1 MAYDPVLD
9 REMFRP
15 RSRGVEELR
24 DTEESD
30 SVRARREQAL
40 AMIEAAKKKFD
51 PANYQTLTEQDRPG
65 VFRPVAVNI
74 PAQQQT
80 ADTAMR
86 MQQMAAQ
93 GVRPVGMARGGSV
106 AHFADGGYNPY
117 AGVGEDPLVV
127 NEKYSRDEM
136 MDSPPIRPTI
146 ESENT
151 ESDEEYFDRL
161 AKLRKRLKEV
171 RDMPV
176 RAETNKEE
184 RKSSFDMRGTVPPR
198 TDSRGAVLQ
207 MTPEEIAT
215 MDAGGKG
222 LPVMNPNE
230 AYYSRRAPFTGELL
244 RLPVERSRT
253 VGPIEAYGT
262 EAEMEK
268 VLRQQ
273 AAPDRRDYASEREYT
288 ANVLAD
294 QAAREQAYPDRRDY
308 ASERNYAANVLADQ
322 TAREQAAPDRR
333 DYAGERAFNASN
345 LRALE
350 DAALREQAAPDKRDY
365 ASEREARGLAALR
378 DSVRTGDQPGA
389 IADASRPASGI
400 RSGEEKAA
408 APDTSRGGAP
418 STGAPATGG
427 APAAGG
433 VGSFKA
439 AGESVDSGPMTLE
452 GIRAERA
459 REREENINLGLIQ
472 AGLAIM
478 GGKSSNA
485 LANIGEGAQAGI
497 RQFATQE
504 AESKKNMRDV
514 MRDIRQERLTR
525 DEMALR
531 ERLSAAQIEATSNL
545 AAAQRESTESMF
557 KQKLGEESRQFGIV
571 EARQTRAMDIA
582 DNHFK
587 QQFGL
592 SLAEAQRNASQFE
605 KTFGLSVSEATRKAK
620 EFGDDLAYKYDALAQ
635 LGKRDE
641 AENLLKS
648 RGYDIEEQ
656 KLKQL
661 PESARTAA
669 AIAGW
674 DPRSNKSPSADQILT
689 GLSRMKETDEM
700 DTLEKI
706 ARDPLVDENLRKKA
720 SERLTSIIDAR
731 MARSPRSPSTPK
743 YTEGQTAT
751 GPNGQKIIYKN
762 GQWVNQ

>member
-40 AMIEAAKKKFD
+40 AMIEAAKQKFD

-93 GVRPVGMARGGSV
+93 GVRPVGMARGGLSS
-106 AHFADGGYNPY
+106 AALLSRNPNAYDSYWAAPYERSYMLAQEGEANNRYTGDMPSYN
-117 AGVGEDPLVV
+117 EE
-127 NEKYSRDEM
+127 NIS
-136 MDSPPIRPTI
+136 PTI
-146 ESENT
+146 SSGTT

-230 AYYSRRAPFTGELL
+230 AYYSRRAPLTGELL

-294 QAAREQAYPDRRDY
+294 QA
-308 ASERNYAANVLADQ
+308 
-322 TAREQAAPDRR
+322 AREQAAPDRR

-531 ERLSAAQIEATSNL
+531 ERLSAAQIKATSDL
-545 AAAQRESTESMF
+545 ATAQRESTESMF

-605 KTFGLSVSEATRKAK
+605 KTYGLSVSEATRKAK

-635 LGKRDE
+635 IGKRDE

-648 RGYDIEEQ
+648 RGYDIEER
-656 KLKQL
+656 KLQQL
-661 PESARTAA
+661 PETARTAA

-674 DPRSNKSPSADQILT
+674 DPRSGTAPSADQIIT
-689 GLSRMKETDEM
+689 GLSRLKETDEM

-706 ARDPLVDENLRKKA
+706 ANSPLVDETIRQKA
-720 SERLTSIIDAR
+720 GERLISIIDAR
-731 MARSPRSPSTPK
+731 SARSPSTPK
-743 YTEGQTAT
+743 YKEGQTAT